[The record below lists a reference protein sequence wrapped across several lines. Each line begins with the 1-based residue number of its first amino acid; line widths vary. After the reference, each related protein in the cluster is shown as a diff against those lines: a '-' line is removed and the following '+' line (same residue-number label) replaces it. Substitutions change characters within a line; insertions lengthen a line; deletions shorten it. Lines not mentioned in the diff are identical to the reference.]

1 MAFQLDF
8 TAAEIVRNRLTKEQE
23 QQIRDLY
30 IKAANDIEDEA
41 KGLPN
46 TTSGSLRRMYLNGLK
61 KQVTSRLNELQKSI
75 NGIIRNNMYSMV
87 SSVIDC
93 NSEFLT
99 SVGMPVQGAFS
110 HISRDIV
117 ESVVSGKI
125 YKGDW
130 SLSDALWNTT
140 RKSRNDIQSIIAEGI
155 IQNKGAYD
163 IAKELEKYVN
173 PSAIKPWDWGKV
185 YPGVT
190 KKIDYNAQR
199 LARTMVSHAY
209 QQSFVRTTQPN
220 PFVTKYQWI
229 SSNSGRVC
237 ELCASR
243 DGVLFDKDKLPL
255 DHPNGMCTF
264 IAVMTDSM
272 VDIADRIA
280 DWVKGEND
288 PELDRYSKFLSK
300 S

>member
-61 KQVTSRLNELQKSI
+61 KQVDSRLNELQKSI

-229 SSNSGRVC
+229 SSNSSRVC

-264 IAVMTDSM
+264 IAVMPDSM

>member
-8 TAAEIVRNRLTKEQE
+8 TAAEIMRNRLTKEQE

-61 KQVTSRLNELQKSI
+61 KQVNSRLNELQKSI

-243 DGVLFDKDKLPL
+243 DGVLFDKNSLPL

-264 IAVMTDSM
+264 IAVMPDSM